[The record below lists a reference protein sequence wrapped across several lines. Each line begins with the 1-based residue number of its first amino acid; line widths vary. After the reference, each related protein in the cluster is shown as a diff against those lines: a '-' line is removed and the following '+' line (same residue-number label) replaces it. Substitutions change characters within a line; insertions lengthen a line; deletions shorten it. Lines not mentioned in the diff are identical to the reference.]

1 MCIVSNLFLSY
12 SQQNLFQTKYSSCG
26 LGMNFKK
33 IENNQKKKVALIGCG
48 LIGQSW
54 AISFLSAGFCVS
66 LFDPVEGITAQAKEK
81 IAVKLRDL
89 QTNGLIKKTNISD
102 YLAKIHLAENLSSAV
117 RDSIYIQ
124 ESGPEDLRVKKE
136 LTKKIDAVTAK
147 NIPIASSTSG
157 IPASQYASEVKG
169 QYRCLVAHP
178 INPPHLIPAVE
189 IVPAPFT
196 STSIT
201 EAVKDIIISI
211 DKEPLELKK
220 EIPGFVVNRLQGALL
235 SEAFKLVKDG
245 ISSAENIDKAIS
257 EGLGLRWSFMGPFQ
271 TIHLN
276 APEGITGYIKRY
288 EGMYKDMFNKPEI
301 DWSSI
306 VELGLEEELLS
317 LYKLSERDK
326 HEEQRDTK
334 LTKLILHKNSP

>member
-1 MCIVSNLFLSY
+1 MDY
-12 SQQNLFQTKYSSCG
+12 
-26 LGMNFKK
+26 KK

-54 AISFLSAGFCVS
+54 AISFLNAGFCVS
-66 LFDPVEGITAQAKEK
+66 LFDPGKGVTAQAKEK
-81 IAVKLRDL
+81 IEAKLSDL
-89 QTNGLIKKTNISD
+89 QVNGLIKKTNISD
-102 YLAKIHLAENLSSAV
+102 YMTKIDLAEDISSAV
-117 RDSIYIQ
+117 RGSIHIQ
-124 ESGPEDLRVKKE
+124 ESGPEDLKVKKE
-136 LTKKIDAVTAK
+136 LTKKIDAVAAE

-157 IPASQYASEVKG
+157 IPASLYASDVKG

-178 INPPHLIPAVE
+178 VNPPHLIPAVE
-189 IVPAPFT
+189 IVPALFT
-196 STSIT
+196 STAII

-211 DKEPLELKK
+211 DKEPLELNK

-235 SEAFKLVKDG
+235 NEAFKLVKDG

-276 APEGITGYIKRY
+276 APEGIAGYVKRY
-288 EGMYKDMFNKPEI
+288 EKMYKDMLKKPEI

-306 VELGLEEELLS
+306 VELHLEEELLK
-317 LYKLSERDK
+317 LYPLGEREK
-326 HEEQRDTK
+326 HEKDRDNK
-334 LTKLILHKNSP
+334 LTKLILHKTKP